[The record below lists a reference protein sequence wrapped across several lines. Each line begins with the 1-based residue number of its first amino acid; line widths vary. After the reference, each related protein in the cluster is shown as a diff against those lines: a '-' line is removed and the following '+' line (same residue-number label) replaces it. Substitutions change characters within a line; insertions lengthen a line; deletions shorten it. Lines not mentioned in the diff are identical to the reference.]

1 MKSIPLPDMRFHR
14 LQVNFF
20 FLLNFT
26 ILRNKQ
32 QIKFD
37 TSTSPSGRAQKQS
50 KYFFCIKPS
59 LYLDYLFIK
68 KNWWKY

>member
-14 LQVNFF
+14 LQVNF

-37 TSTSPSGRAQKQS
+37 TSTSPSGRAQKQ
-50 KYFFCIKPS
+50 
-59 LYLDYLFIK
+59 
-68 KNWWKY
+68 